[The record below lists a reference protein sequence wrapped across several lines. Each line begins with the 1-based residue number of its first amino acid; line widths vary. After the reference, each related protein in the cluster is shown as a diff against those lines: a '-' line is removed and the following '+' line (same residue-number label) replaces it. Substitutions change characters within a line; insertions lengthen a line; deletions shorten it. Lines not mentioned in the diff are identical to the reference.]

1 MRGVLSALASRLCGI
16 EKETVHTITG
26 KEGHG
31 LNLWETATAEA
42 TLPAQD
48 LERAKTFYA
57 ERLNLV
63 ATSEDRQGVHFVVG
77 GTRFRL
83 FRSGGSAS
91 GSHTQ
96 LALMVRDIGA
106 QVQALRERGLTFE
119 EYDYPNLKTVGGIA
133 DLGYA
138 RAAWFKDSEGN
149 LLGIAELAPQS

>member
-1 MRGVLSALASRLCGI
+1 MD
-16 EKETVHTITG
+16 
-26 KEGHG
+26 
-31 LNLWETATAEA
+31 LWGNAVAEA

-48 LERAKTFYA
+48 LDRARNFYA
-57 ERLNLV
+57 QRLNLV
-63 ATSEDRQGVHFVVG
+63 PTSEDRQGVHFVVG
-77 GTRFRL
+77 GSRFRL

-96 LALMVRDIGA
+96 LALMVRDIDA

-149 LLGIAELAPQS
+149 LLGIAQPA